1 MFIFNRGKNKRSVI
15 IFNGKVKNLYFIT
28 SFQFCSIPLRPGEK
42 SPFNIYIDE
51 DTGDKVKAFEVSLTW
66 TNPDGEEEYIENVD
80 VVEDASIY
88 DIFEED
94 EKSNK
99 LTDEEIERLGLFS
112 TVCLG
117 PCDSSP

>member
-1 MFIFNRGKNKRSVI
+1 VQLNFNLFNKKGDLIRTD
-15 IFNGKVKNLYFIT
+15 FTFADPYT
-28 SFQFCSIPLRPGEK
+28 LRPGQK

-66 TNPDGEEEYIENVD
+66 TNHDGEEEYIENVD
-80 VVEDASIY
+80 VVEDANIY

-99 LTDEEIERLGLFS
+99 LTDEEIERLGLFEK
-112 TVCLG
+112 
-117 PCDSSP
+117 